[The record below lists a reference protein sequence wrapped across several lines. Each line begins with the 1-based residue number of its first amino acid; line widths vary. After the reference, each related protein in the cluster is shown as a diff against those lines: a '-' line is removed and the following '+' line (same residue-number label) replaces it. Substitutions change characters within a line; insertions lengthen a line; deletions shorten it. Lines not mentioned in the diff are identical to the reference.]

1 VVEAEAKLLVMSA
14 YRLREGGEQKVRVVV
29 PSGMPPG
36 GAPLVDPTA
45 DLISV
50 LKLRVLGE
58 LWFFAEAG

>member
-1 VVEAEAKLLVMSA
+1 MIYSCPYLESSLVSESDATAE
-14 YRLREGGEQKVRVVV
+14 YYDGGV
-29 PSGMPPG
+29 PDV
-36 GAPLVDPTA
+36 LVDPTA

>member
-1 VVEAEAKLLVMSA
+1 MLVGPQSFICIVDA
-14 YRLREGGEQKVRVVV
+14 GNVFI
-29 PSGMPPG
+29 
-36 GAPLVDPTA
+36 DPTT